1 MTVAIAAWTA
11 DGDSNDSFG
20 LEEETEVLANRGRCC
35 WSDWLEVPPSC
46 EGVADKDAEVELSV
60 ERLDPVKHV
69 KIAWDKVNS
78 SDKTRKFN
86 KQNYNKI
93 FSL

>member
-20 LEEETEVLANRGRCC
+20 LEETEVLANRGRC

-60 ERLDPVKHV
+60 ERLDPAKHV
-69 KIAWDKVNS
+69 
-78 SDKTRKFN
+78 
-86 KQNYNKI
+86 
-93 FSL
+93 